1 MPYQLLGYW
10 DRNSLELT
18 ASLLWKVLKLFAFRL
33 NKKNDI
39 YKPLQCIYI
48 TYVYLATTTPLLI
61 YSPNVT
67 FHACLLDAVFS
78 NSF

>member
-39 YKPLQCIYI
+39 YKPPDAYI
-48 TYVYLATTTPLLI
+48 LHMFV
-61 YSPNVT
+61 
-67 FHACLLDAVFS
+67 
-78 NSF
+78 